1 MHQNWG
7 KPTSAPIFGGKTT
20 RKPRPTYSPIYPTAR
35 PTYYPP
41 TARPTYYPPTA
52 RPPYYQK
59 TTARPPYY
67 ARTTEGSGGFGN
79 DDDFGFGD
87 DEDDGFFGKR

>member
-20 RKPRPTYSPIYPTAR
+20 PKPRPTYSPFYPTAR
-35 PTYYPP
+35 PTYYPK
-41 TARPTYYPPTA
+41 TA